1 MARLF
6 TFLFALSL
14 VAPAAQTFPMV
25 ADGGYVLVRGAL
37 GRQSIV
43 ILLDTGA
50 PGLVLNQ
57 RHYTGAAAHAECIG
71 AQGPYPCA
79 IASVANFEWLGIV
92 HKRVDAILSDLG
104 FLEAALGMR
113 IDALAGLNLLDG
125 HGITV
130 DHDLETIT
138 LEAEMPADEAG
149 LVRFHYDQHL
159 PVLTCRVNGRQA
171 RLGLDT
177 GSESNFLFR
186 GMNAA
191 EADPSIGQVR
201 VVGLGHAEESREHV
215 PASLQLDKSG
225 SPIASTFIMG
235 YSGTH
240 VPSFA
245 IDGLLGQA
253 FLQGYNY
260 TVFPSKQKLWLRP
273 RTAQPVLVSTQM
285 P

>member
-1 MARLF
+1 MI
-6 TFLFALSL
+6 
-14 VAPAAQTFPMV
+14 
-25 ADGGYVLVRGAL
+25 ADGGYVLVRGTL
-37 GRQSIV
+37 GGEPIV

-57 RHYTGAAAHAECIG
+57 RHYTGAAVHAECIG
-71 AQGPYPCA
+71 VQGPYPCA
-79 IASVANFEWLGIV
+79 IASVASFEWLGIV
-92 HKRVDAILSDLG
+92 HKRADAILSDLG
-104 FLEAALGMR
+104 FLEAALGTR
-113 IDALAGLNLLDG
+113 IDALAGLNMLDG
-125 HGITV
+125 RGITV
-130 DHDLETIT
+130 DHDLGTIT

-159 PVLTCRVNGRQA
+159 PVLTCRVNGRLV

-186 GMNAA
+186 ALDAA
-191 EADPSIGQVR
+191 AVDPPIGQVR

-225 SPIASTFIMG
+225 SPIASTFIIG
-235 YSGTH
+235 SSGTH

-245 IDGLLGQA
+245 IDGLLGQS
-253 FLQGYNY
+253 FLQGFNY

-273 RTAQPVLVSTQM
+273 RAAQPVLVSTQM

>member
-1 MARLF
+1 MARLL
-6 TFLFALSL
+6 TFFFALCL

-25 ADGGYVLVRGAL
+25 ADGGYVLVRGTL
-37 GRQSIV
+37 DGEPIV

-57 RHYTGAAAHAECIG
+57 RHYTGTAAHAECIG
-71 AQGPYPCA
+71 VQGPYPCA
-79 IASVANFEWLGIV
+79 IASVANFEWLGIH
-92 HKRVDAILSDLG
+92 HKRTNAILSDLG
-104 FLEAALGMR
+104 FLEAALGTR
-113 IDALAGLNLLDG
+113 IDALAGLNLLNG
-125 HGITV
+125 SGITV
-130 DHDLETIT
+130 NHDHETIT
-138 LEAEMPADEAG
+138 LESEMPADEKG

-159 PVLTCRVNGRQA
+159 PVLTCRVNGRQV

-186 GMNAA
+186 ALNAA

-201 VVGLGHAEESREHV
+201 VVGLGHAEESREHI
-215 PASLQLDKSG
+215 PASLQLDKSE
-225 SPIASTFIMG
+225 SPFASTFIIG
-235 YSGTH
+235 SSGTH

-253 FLQGYNY
+253 FLQGFNY
-260 TVFPSKQKLWLRP
+260 TVFPSKQKIWFRP
-273 RTAQPVLVSTQM
+273 RAAQPVLVSTQM